1 MYVPDTFHVDLRQQ
15 PKWFLFL
22 WLLHVYLPPLVLGTR
37 NDREELSPLQVE
49 KTDVQRRYVTGSGSR
64 SQQAGDSA
72 DQGLSR
78 PGTLVGFPMSHLQRA
93 DSASRG
99 RRSPCPPPTT
109 CHRELP
115 AAISL
120 PGCPWTMLVRGPPP
134 EDLAVPAAPP
144 LGHISGLPMALCSV
158 PRPLHTHWCCQALP
172 SPRQERHRCWHP
184 QVGAAD
190 VEPCGNN
197 SCLLPA
203 VMQTRGPSGAFVSVA
218 KAHGGKGPWRQRPT
232 ERCFFPAGPL
242 RCQLSPVGLGS
253 MFSSATF
260 QLSHLPRFPLPQ
272 GEAL

>member
-1 MYVPDTFHVDLRQQ
+1 M
-15 PKWFLFL
+15 
-22 WLLHVYLPPLVLGTR
+22 
-37 NDREELSPLQVE
+37 QVE

-120 PGCPWTMLVRGPPP
+120 PGCPWTMLVPGPPP
-134 EDLAVPAAPP
+134 EDLAVPAALP

-218 KAHGGKGPWRQRPT
+218 KAHGGKGPRSVA
-232 ERCFFPAGPL
+232 F
-242 RCQLSPVGLGS
+242 
-253 MFSSATF
+253 F
-260 QLSHLPRFPLPQ
+260 QLGLCDASSLLWDSVVCFHLLRSSFLIYHGSLFPRGRPCELQVSPTTGSLCSVPPAPGSSPPAASVAGRATGSRQ
-272 GEAL
+272 NK